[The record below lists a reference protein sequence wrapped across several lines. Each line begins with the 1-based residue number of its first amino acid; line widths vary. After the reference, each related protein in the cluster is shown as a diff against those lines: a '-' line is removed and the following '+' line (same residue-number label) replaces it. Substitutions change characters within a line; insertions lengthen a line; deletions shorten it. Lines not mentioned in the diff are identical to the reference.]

1 MQVVALHIADQLAI
15 QVQLVQVTAAVI
27 QVVQVLAG
35 RKGQCGQVA
44 ERVVLV
50 GQRAL
55 RLSFF
60 DEAAEQV
67 VGEVD
72 LFSGDA

>member
-1 MQVVALHIADQLAI
+1 M
-15 QVQLVQVTAAVI
+15 TAAVV
-27 QVVQVLAG
+27 QVIQVLAG
-35 RKGQCGQVA
+35 RKRQRGQVA
-44 ERVVLV
+44 ERIVLV

-55 RLSFF
+55 RRSFF

-72 LFSGDA
+72 LFSGDAQFSA

>member
-1 MQVVALHIADQLAI
+1 MQVA
-15 QVQLVQVTAAVI
+15 AAVI
-27 QVVQVLAG
+27 QVVQMLAG
-35 RKGQCGQVA
+35 GQGQRGQVA
-44 ERVVLV
+44 KRIVLV

-55 RLSFF
+55 RRGFF

-72 LFSGDA
+72 LLSGDAQFSAGVRRLALE